1 MAASR
6 SHSSLLPLLSI
17 FVILLTITGQAVAG
31 HDVPKNTNKDEKKEP
46 EFLFGHDGSFLI
58 PGIGRVLKPHKFFPY
73 TSPYTGPR
81 TGGSTGTGAAPRPGG
96 STGTGASAPPGRNY
110 VPGGDDTFVPN
121 PGFEVPNPGHP

>member
-17 FVILLTITGQAVAG
+17 FVILLAITGQAVAG
-31 HDVPKNTNKDEKKEP
+31 RDVPKNTNKDEKKEP

-73 TSPYTGPR
+73 TSPYT
-81 TGGSTGTGAAPRPGG
+81 APITGG